1 MKQQQIRISSLVLA
15 MSIAGL
21 TSQSYSSGFA
31 LIENSASGQGNA
43 FAGAA
48 AYAEDASTVWFNPA
62 GMMKLDKN
70 QILVAGHFITPS
82 SSFTNGNSVDG
93 LGNDLEGSNDD
104 GGIDAF
110 VANFYWVT
118 DIREDMKF
126 GLGVTTPFGLT
137 TLYDDSWVGRYHAV
151 ESDLKTININPSIAY
166 QVNEKFS
173 VGGGINL
180 MLVDVT
186 LTSMID
192 FGAACY
198 AALNQATCDA
208 QGNIPQQTDGF
219 ADLTGDNFSD
229 LAWGLNLGLMYD
241 FTPGTRLGVAW
252 RSETKIKATG
262 DAKFTVPGTASF
274 IQDAGLFVNTGI
286 SAEITL
292 PQTFSVSLA
301 HEMNKWQLL
310 ADITWTGWSS
320 FEELRIKYDNPDQP
334 DSVTTEDWNDTFRY
348 SIGAD
353 YTLNNKW
360 TLRGGLAYDETPVP
374 SAERRTARIP
384 GNSRTWL
391 SLGGTYNIN
400 QSFIVDVGYSHLFID
415 ETPINNTFESSIDEL
430 NGTLNGTYDSSVDIL
445 SAQLR
450 WNY

>member
-15 MSIAGL
+15 MSIAGF

-70 QILVAGHFITPS
+70 QILVAGHFISPD

-93 LGNDLEGSNDD
+93 LGNDLQGINDD